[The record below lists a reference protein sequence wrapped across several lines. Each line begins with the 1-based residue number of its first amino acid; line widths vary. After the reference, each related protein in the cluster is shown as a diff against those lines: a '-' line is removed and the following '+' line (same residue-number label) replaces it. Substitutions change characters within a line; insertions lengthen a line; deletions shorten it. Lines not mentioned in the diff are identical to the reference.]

1 MRYHLQFWSI
11 KQFCVLFFTV
21 NEHWKRCHTAVSLI
35 VWNILYKLHCV
46 YLWLVSSAKFAINN
60 WTILKPDALFNTH
73 CFFVKSL
80 LLHYKDEMEHIVQL
94 VGISISLNF
103 SDTEY
108 CDMRTVPHVMNKGT
122 ILFYIDTQIHYTLI
136 ILLNIIIT
144 LVM

>member
-1 MRYHLQFWSI
+1 MQTNHKMRYHLQFWSI

-94 VGISISLNF
+94 VLVFPSISAALN
-103 SDTEY
+103 
-108 CDMRTVPHVMNKGT
+108 TVTWELCHTLWIRERYYFISTHKSTIHV
-122 ILFYIDTQIHYTLI
+122 
-136 ILLNIIIT
+136 
-144 LVM
+144 